1 MNHSVAAAPSRLPL
15 AALLC
20 AAALLAPGCASSD
33 ELTDEERYDIYMTN
47 GTRYYEAKRYPEAE
61 QQVRKALA
69 LQPDS
74 KEANLALGWA
84 MLYQGTASKLAATEE
99 HFTRCFADDPSD
111 FRYGLGLGFSQFAQG
126 KMAIDRAETLRATE
140 PTKELPAEELAA
152 AAAEATKTGLAKLD
166 LARATLED
174 ALSIEP
180 DYPPALACL
189 GQLHMLAG
197 RYDDAIT
204 RFERYLPI
212 AERSRKNY
220 VELSQKGRDET
231 ERRLAAEKVETNLAK
246 ELEVRK
252 AVANIRY
259 KQRRYAEAEKQ
270 LDIVLELEPR
280 DEEALFNR
288 GQCRYQLAEYE
299 NARTD
304 LKKFLEL
311 TLRPFDEMVKRSY
324 DLVADIDRR
333 QAMAAKD
340 RIPDVPEIETPK

>member
-1 MNHSVAAAPSRLPL
+1 MPSTLEAVSRRLP
-15 AALLC
+15 AVALLC
-20 AAALLAPGCASSD
+20 AAALLGQGCASSD

-47 GTRYYEAKRYPEAE
+47 ATRYYEAKRYPEAE
-61 QQVRKALA
+61 QQVRKAIA

-84 MLYQGTASKLAATEE
+84 MFYQGTPTKLAAAEE
-99 HFTRCFADDPSD
+99 HFTVCFADDPSD

-140 PTKELPAEELAA
+140 PTKEFPAEDLAN
-152 AAAEATKTGLAKLD
+152 AAAEATKAGLGKLD

-174 ALSIEP
+174 MLSLKA

-197 RYDDAIT
+197 RYDEAIAQ
-204 RFERYLPI
+204 FERYLPI
-212 AERSRKNY
+212 ATQSRKNFEEFS
-220 VELSQKGRDET
+220 VKGRDEL

-246 ELEVRK
+246 EIEVRK

-259 KQRRYAEAEKQ
+259 KQSRYAEAVDE
-270 LDIVLELEPR
+270 LDIVLQLDER

-299 NARTD
+299 LARLD
-304 LKKFLEL
+304 LKKFLDV
-311 TLRPFDEMVKRSY
+311 TLRPFDELVKRSY

-340 RIPDVPEIETPK
+340 RGASVPETETPK